1 MVMTKELEFQNSPP
15 GIPFGVIGV
24 FNPGSPQFDPTK
36 ILRIHGY
43 KNMEKIR
50 PAIRKAADEIAER
63 AIGVMEP
70 VIHFKRMAVAECSGD
85 SLFLKNGLTFTN
97 PAFIQ
102 YLFDAQEVV
111 TVVITVG
118 KGLDDEVDGFMDRF
132 EPLEALFMETA
143 GWLGIEWTTKK
154 FVEFFNA
161 GTKSE
166 GRHLTKRMGP
176 GYSYKVNG
184 VDAMWS
190 LEEQRQIF
198 KAFDDVDLPVQLME
212 SCAMFPKMS
221 RSGLYGLVSVNKS
234 KNGQPERELLLN
246 E

>member
-1 MVMTKELEFQNSPP
+1 MMKELELPHSPP

-24 FNPGSPQFDPTK
+24 FNPGAPQFDPMK

-70 VIHFKRMAVAECSGD
+70 IIHFKRMAVAECSGE

-102 YLFDAQEVV
+102 YLFEAQEVV

-118 KGLDDEVDGFMDRF
+118 KGLDDEVDDFMDKF

-161 GTKSE
+161 GTKAE
-166 GRHLTKRMGP
+166 GRRLTKRMGP

-198 KAFDDVDLPVQLME
+198 KVFDDVDLPVQLME

-221 RSGLYGLVSVNKS
+221 RSGLYGLVPENRS
-234 KNGQPERELLLN
+234 KNVHPEQGPEQGLSS
-246 E
+246 

>member
-1 MVMTKELEFQNSPP
+1 MAMINEHDFPHSLS
-15 GIPFGVIGV
+15 GIPFGSIGV
-24 FNPGSPQFDPTK
+24 LNPGAPQFDPMK

-50 PAIRKAADEIAER
+50 PAIRKAADEIAEQ

-70 VIHFKRMAVAECSGD
+70 VIHFKRLAVAECSRE
-85 SLFLKNGLTFTN
+85 SLFLENGLTFTN

-102 YLFDAQEVV
+102 YLFEAQEVV

-118 KGLDDEVDGFMDRF
+118 KELDDEVDEFMDRF
-132 EPLEALFMETA
+132 ELLEALFMETA
-143 GWLGIEWTTKK
+143 GWLGIEWATKK

-161 GTKSE
+161 GTKAE
-166 GRHLTKRMGP
+166 GRRLSKRMGP
-176 GYSYKVNG
+176 GYSYKVDG
-184 VDAMWS
+184 VEAVWS

-198 KAFDDVDLPVQLME
+198 KAFGDVKLPVQLME
-212 SCAMFPKMS
+212 SCAMLPKMS
-221 RSGLYGLVSVNKS
+221 RSGLYGLVSINKLKDEHS
-234 KNGQPERELLLN
+234 EQELSLN